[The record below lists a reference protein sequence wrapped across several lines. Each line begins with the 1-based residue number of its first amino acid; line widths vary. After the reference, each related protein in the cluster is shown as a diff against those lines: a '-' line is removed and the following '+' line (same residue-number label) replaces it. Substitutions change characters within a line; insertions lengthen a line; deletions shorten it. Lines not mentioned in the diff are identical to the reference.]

1 MADRVAAPER
11 HSLRRETVD
20 AIVVGAGF
28 AGMYMLFKLRQLGLR
43 TRVIEA
49 GSDVGGTWY
58 WNRYPGARCDATSQL
73 YSYSFS
79 QELDEDW
86 NWSEKYATQ
95 PEILSYARHVAER
108 FDLRSDIWFDTRVAA
123 AHYLDGTGEWRIT
136 TDRADEVTARFLIMA
151 TGCLSVGRV
160 PDLPGLSETHL
171 PVFHTGAWPHEGV
184 DFTGQRVAVIGTG
197 SSGIQLIPEL
207 ARQASQLTVFQRTPN
222 FSVPANNA
230 PLSPDDIAEVK
241 RHYPQLRKEWR
252 AGTLVGA
259 GEPLKPG
266 SRFRRET
273 SALSAQEDEREQEY
287 QSRWESGGAYFTG
300 AFGDLLTDERANETA
315 ADFVRRQIREIV
327 ADPDTAEALTPK
339 GYPIGA
345 KRICVD
351 TGYYATFNRPNVT
364 LVDLRSEPIERVT
377 SDGLATAKRSFEFDA
392 LVFATGF
399 DAMTGA
405 LLALEIRGENGLP
418 LSHKWAEGPKAYLG
432 VAVHGFPNM
441 FLITGP
447 GSPSVLGNVINHIE
461 QHVEFIADLLSD
473 SRAKGLD
480 RIEANWEAQES
491 WAQKVNEMAE
501 ATLFPKA
508 NSWYLGANIPGKPR
522 IFMPF
527 VGGIGLFRE
536 ICERVASHDFEGFNR
551 QSMRGSGQPRDGAG
565 TGSARREAS

>member
-1 MADRVAAPER
+1 MRPAA
-11 HSLRRETVD
+11 RRETVD
-20 AIVVGAGF
+20 TVVVGAGF
-28 AGMYMLFKLRQLGLR
+28 AGMYMLHKLRQLNLR

-79 QELDEDW
+79 EELDQAW

-95 PEILSYARHVAER
+95 PEILSYAQHVAER
-108 FDLRSDIWFDTRVAA
+108 FELRRDIWFDTRVVG
-123 AHYLDGTGEWRIT
+123 AHFVEEANEWHVT
-136 TDRADEVTARFLIMA
+136 TDAGDEVRARFVVMA

-160 PDLPGLSETHL
+160 PDLPGLAETRL
-171 PVFHTGAWPHEGV
+171 PVFHTGAWPQEGV
-184 DFTGQRVAVIGTG
+184 DFSGQRVAVIGTG
-197 SSGIQLIPEL
+197 SSGIQLIPEI
-207 ARQASQLTVFQRTPN
+207 ARQAAQLTVFQRTPN
-222 FSVPANNA
+222 FSVPAKNA
-230 PLSPDDIAEVK
+230 PLSKQEIAEVK

-252 AGTLVGA
+252 VGSLVGA

-266 SRFRRET
+266 SRFRRDM
-273 SALSAQEDEREQEY
+273 SALAAADEEREQEY
-287 QSRWESGGAYFTG
+287 QSRWESGGAFFTG
-300 AFGDLLTDERANETA
+300 AFGDLLTDEKANETA
-315 ADFVRRQIREIV
+315 ADFVRRKIKEIV
-327 ADPDTAEALTPK
+327 ADPETAEALTPK

-351 TGYYATFNRPNVT
+351 TGYFETFNRPNVA

-377 SDGLATAKRSFEFDA
+377 QQGLATAKREFEFDA

-405 LLALEIRGENGLP
+405 LLAMDIRGRGGLK
-418 LSHKWAEGPKAYLG
+418 LAEKWREGPKAYLG
-432 VAVHGFPNM
+432 LSVYGFPNL

-461 QHVEFIADLLSD
+461 QHVEFVADLLSD
-473 SRAKGLD
+473 TRAKRLD
-480 RIEANWEAQES
+480 LIEAEAEAEER
-491 WAQKVNEMAE
+491 WAAKVNELAHG
-501 ATLFPKA
+501 TLFPKA

-527 VGGIGLFRE
+527 VGGIGMFRE
-536 ICERVASHDFEGFNR
+536 ICECVSDNGFEGFDR
-551 QSMRGSGQPRDGAG
+551 SSRRDAMPSFDGAEG
-565 TGSARREAS
+565 GAEEMAEEAPSGPP